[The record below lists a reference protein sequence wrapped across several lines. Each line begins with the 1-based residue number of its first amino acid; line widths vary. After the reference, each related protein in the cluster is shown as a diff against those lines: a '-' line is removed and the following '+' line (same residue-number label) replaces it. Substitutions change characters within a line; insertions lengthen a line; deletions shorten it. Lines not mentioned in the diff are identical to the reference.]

1 MKREEVMSNTRPRMT
16 NLFEQLGLDS
26 SEHAIEKFIETHQ
39 LDAHVSLVD
48 AVFWSDGQRQFLAE
62 KIKSDGEWALVVDQL
77 NEALHE
83 DSVK

>member
-1 MKREEVMSNTRPRMT
+1 MRAITMSQVRPRMT

-26 SEHAIEKFIETHQ
+26 SEQAIQNFIESHQ
-39 LDAHVSLVD
+39 LDAHTLIVD
-48 AVFWSDGQRQFLAE
+48 AEFWTDGQRQFLAE
-62 KIKSDGEWALVVDQL
+62 KIKSDGAWAIVVDQL

>member
-1 MKREEVMSNTRPRMT
+1 MSQVRPRMT

-26 SEHAIEKFIETHQ
+26 SEQAIQDFIEHHQ
-39 LDAHVSLVD
+39 LDAHTLIGD
-48 AVFWSDGQRQFLAE
+48 AEFWTDGQRQFLAE
-62 KIKSDGEWALVVDQL
+62 KIKSDGAWAIVVDQL

>member
-1 MKREEVMSNTRPRMT
+1 MSQTRPRMT

-26 SEHAIEKFIETHQ
+26 SEQAIQKFIEIHQ
-39 LDAHVSLVD
+39 LDAETTIIQ
-48 AVFWSDGQRQFLAE
+48 ANIWSEGQRQFLAE

-83 DSVK
+83 DSLK